1 MAISIFSTMDPRLS
15 EIAETL
21 AEDAASGASEMH
33 ASILNSLLAS
43 SDADLSAIPTS
54 EWEDFSVAIHRAK
67 PSIAPVFNIANMIML
82 MMEQGTK
89 EGGSLRQALMEM
101 LERERKSGTRI
112 SEHAAKLIKGRWFM
126 TTSYSGTVAQVLKA
140 MAKTRRI
147 KVTVAES
154 SPGGE
159 GRQFAKLLADQGME
173 AEVIYDSTVF
183 ARMEHLDGAIV
194 GADSV
199 TASGLVNKVGTR
211 ALAEAARA
219 HDLNAYA
226 VCGWSKICPVV
237 LSDLSVSSNSL
248 GKRLTEHVQVFE
260 SAPLE
265 LFSHIITD
273 QGSLSSADLRMELK
287 VRKVARAWYS
297 RGVLQRTD

>member
-1 MAISIFSTMDPRLS
+1 MDPRLS

-21 AEDAASGASEMH
+21 ASDAASGASEMH
-33 ASILNSLLAS
+33 ASILNSLLAIS
-43 SDADLSAIPTS
+43 EQELSAIPGS
-54 EWEDFSVAIHRAK
+54 DWEDFAVSIYHAK
-67 PSIAPVFNIANMIML
+67 PSIAPVFNIANTIML
-82 MMEQGTK
+82 MMEQGAK
-89 EGGSLRQALMEM
+89 GGGTLRLTLLEM
-101 LERERKSGTRI
+101 LERERKSATRI
-112 SEHAAKLIKGRWFM
+112 AEHAARIVKGRWFM
-126 TTSYSGTVAQVLKA
+126 TTSYSATVAQVLKA
-140 MAKTRRI
+140 MSKTRRL
-147 KVTVAES
+147 KVSVAES
-154 SPGGE
+154 APGGE

-173 AEVIYDSTVF
+173 VEVIYDSTVF

-219 HDLNAYA
+219 HDLDAYA

-237 LSDLSVSSNSL
+237 LSDLSVSTNNL

-260 SAPLE
+260 SAPLD

-273 QGSLSSADLRMELK
+273 QGNLSSADLRMELK

>member
-1 MAISIFSTMDPRLS
+1 MDPRLS

-33 ASILNSLLAS
+33 ASILNSLLVI
-43 SDADLSAIPTS
+43 SDQDLSAIPAS
-54 EWEDFSVAIHRAK
+54 DWEEFSVAIYHAK
-67 PSIAPVFNIANMIML
+67 PSIAPVFNIANAIML

-89 EGGSLRQALMEM
+89 GGGTLRQTLVEM

-112 SEHAAKLIKGRWFM
+112 AEHAARIIKGRWFM
-126 TTSYSGTVAQVLKA
+126 TTSYSATVAQVLKA
-140 MAKTRRI
+140 MAKTRRL

-154 SPGGE
+154 TPGGE
-159 GRQFAKLLADQGME
+159 GRQFAKLLADQGIE
-173 AEVIYDSTVF
+173 VEVIYDSTVF

-211 ALAEAARA
+211 GLAEAARA
-219 HDLNAYA
+219 YDLAAYA

-237 LSDLSVSSNSL
+237 LSDLSVSASSL
-248 GKRLTEHVQVFE
+248 GNRMTEHVQIFE
-260 SAPLE
+260 SAPLD

-273 QGSLSSADLRMELK
+273 QGNLSSADLRMELK

-297 RGVLQRTD
+297 RGVLQRTE

>member
-1 MAISIFSTMDPRLS
+1 MDPRLS

-21 AEDAASGASEMH
+21 AEDSASGASEMH
-33 ASILNSLLAS
+33 ASILNSLLS
-43 SDADLSAIPTS
+43 ISEQDLSAIPTS
-54 EWEDFSVAIHRAK
+54 DWEDFSVGIFKAK
-67 PSIAPVFNIANMIML
+67 PSIAPVFNIANTIML
-82 MMEQGTK
+82 MMEQGNK
-89 EGGSLRQALMEM
+89 GAGSLRQTLMEA
-101 LERERKSGTRI
+101 LERDRKSAARI
-112 SEHAAKLIKGRWFM
+112 AEHASRILKGRWFM
-126 TTSYSGTVAQVLKA
+126 TTSHSATVAQVLKS
-140 MAKTRRI
+140 MSKNRRLRI
-147 KVTVAES
+147 SVAES
-154 SPGGE
+154 TPGGE

-199 TASGLVNKVGTR
+199 TPFGLVNKVGTR

-219 HDLNAYA
+219 HDLEAYA

-237 LSDLSVSSNSL
+237 LSDLSVSTNGL
-248 GKRLTEHVQVFE
+248 GMRLTEHVQVFE
-260 SAPLE
+260 STPLE

-273 QGSLSSADLRMELK
+273 QGNLSSADLRMELK

-297 RGVLQRTD
+297 RGVLQRTE

>member
-1 MAISIFSTMDPRLS
+1 MDPRLS
-15 EIAETL
+15 EIAEIL
-21 AEDAASGASEMH
+21 AGDAASGASEMY
-33 ASILNSLLAS
+33 AAILNSLLAIP
-43 SDADLSAIPTS
+43 DQDLSAIPTS
-54 EWEDFSVAIHRAK
+54 DWEDFSVAIHRAK
-67 PSIAPVFNIANMIML
+67 PSIAPVFNIANAILL
-82 MMEQGTK
+82 MMEQGAK
-89 EGGSLRQALMEM
+89 SGGTLRRMLMDM
-101 LERERKSGTRI
+101 VDKDRKSGARI
-112 SEHAAKLIKGRWFM
+112 AEHAAKLIRGRWFM

-140 MAKTRRI
+140 MAKSRRL

-159 GRQFAKLLADQGME
+159 GRQFAKLLADQGI
-173 AEVIYDSTVF
+173 EVEIIHDSTVF

-219 HDLNAYA
+219 YDLDAYA

-237 LSDLSVSSNSL
+237 LSDLSVTTNVLES
-248 GKRLTEHVQVFE
+248 RLTEHVQIFE
-260 SAPLE
+260 STPLE

-273 QGSLSSADLRMELK
+273 QGNLSSADLRMELK